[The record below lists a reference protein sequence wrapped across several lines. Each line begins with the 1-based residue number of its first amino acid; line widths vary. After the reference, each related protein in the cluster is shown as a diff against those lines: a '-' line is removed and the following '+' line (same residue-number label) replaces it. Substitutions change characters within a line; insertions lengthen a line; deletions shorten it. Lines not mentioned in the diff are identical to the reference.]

1 MPNKNTLYY
10 LKLGLFFIGFFIC
23 GPLEK
28 SSNSAQVFFNKDAQS
43 EQAFD
48 AYQIGLK
55 QRMKLATHL
64 YRQKAFEKAEL
75 ELITLQRQLL
85 VWQET
90 SIPMHENNSLWLMLQ
105 ETHLNRTIISF
116 KKHHF
121 SDTIF
126 KANYALT
133 QAQFNQASFPNPSS
147 FFRHLAYLFHLKHK
161 AKNALG
167 QQDSDYNSLKKSVQ
181 NLIQL
186 VYFLNPTEE
195 DKSALLSH
203 HFQLV
208 SLYSQQSL
216 LEPLDQHRQS
226 ISVLFKIYDV
236 KGYDKL

>member
-10 LKLGLFFIGFFIC
+10 LKLCLFFIGFFIC

-90 SIPMHENNSLWLMLQ
+90 KIG
-105 ETHLNRTIISF
+105 R
-116 KKHHF
+116 
-121 SDTIF
+121 
-126 KANYALT
+126 
-133 QAQFNQASFPNPSS
+133 ASC
-147 FFRHLAYLFHLKHK
+147 RER
-161 AKNALG
+161 
-167 QQDSDYNSLKKSVQ
+167 V
-181 NLIQL
+181 
-186 VYFLNPTEE
+186 
-195 DKSALLSH
+195 
-203 HFQLV
+203 
-208 SLYSQQSL
+208 
-216 LEPLDQHRQS
+216 
-226 ISVLFKIYDV
+226 
-236 KGYDKL
+236 